1 MRRTGL
7 LFGIAVA
14 AAGAYVF
21 SRAREIAET
30 EQRPLAEVLVE
41 MPGRIFE
48 DLGSFGD
55 DVRDAADE
63 GRAAAER
70 EADWI
75 DEDLAEADRPADPSD
90 IDPDDEP
97 TQ

>member
-21 SRAREIAET
+21 SRAREIAQT
-30 EQRPLAEVLVE
+30 EQRPVAEVLVE

-55 DVRDAADE
+55 DVREAADV
-63 GRAAAER
+63 GRAAADR

-75 DEDLAEADRPADPSD
+75 DDDLAAADRPAEPADA
-90 IDPDDEP
+90 DPDDEP

>member
-7 LFGIAVA
+7 LFGIAAA

-30 EQRPLAEVLVE
+30 EQRPLGEVLVE
-41 MPGRIFE
+41 MPGRILE
-48 DLGSFGD
+48 DLGTFGD
-55 DVRDAADE
+55 DVREAADE
-63 GRAAAER
+63 GRTAAER

-75 DEDLAEADRPADPSD
+75 DEDLAEADRPAEPADVE
-90 IDPDDEP
+90 PDDEP